1 MTDLHR
7 RLIWA
12 ASETLRPIVRRLLEM
27 GVPFG
32 ALEISLR
39 ELFVQVAESE
49 LAVAARRQT
58 DSRIALVTGINR
70 KEVKRIRSAKPQRKA
85 PQSFSINQATSLISR
100 WRSDPE
106 TTDQRGKPLPLPYRA
121 ARGASFMKLA
131 RKLTGD
137 LAPGVLLKE
146 LVRSGAVE
154 LRGKNVV
161 LLREDTYVP
170 KVAKSGIQILGED
183 APELIE
189 TILRNIFAEGHE
201 RLLQRK
207 VYYDNLGSE
216 AADRIRT
223 EIRGQGERFLRRIDR
238 LLSRYDRDRNPR
250 APGGDR
256 RYAALGIYFLESP
269 YSVRRLETP
278 RDSSTSRSPTKKGN
292 K

>member
-1 MTDLHR
+1 MPNLQT
-7 RLIWA
+7 RLLWA

-27 GVPFG
+27 GVPYG
-32 ALEISLR
+32 ALEVSLR
-39 ELFVQVAESE
+39 DLFVRVAESE
-49 LAVAARRQT
+49 LAAPTKRQT

-70 KEVKRIRSAKPQRKA
+70 KEIKRIRSAKPQRKP
-85 PQSFSINQATSLISR
+85 PQTFSINQATSLISR
-100 WRSDPE
+100 WRSDPK
-106 TTDQRGKPLPLPYRA
+106 TTDPHGKPLPLPYRT

-131 RKLTGD
+131 RQLTGD

-154 LRGKNVV
+154 LRERSVV
-161 LLREDTYVP
+161 VLREDTYVP
-170 KVAKSGIQILGED
+170 KAAESGIQILGED

-189 TILRNIFAEGHE
+189 TILRNVFAEGRE

-207 VYYDNLGSE
+207 VFYDNLGSD
-216 AADRIRT
+216 AATRIRT
-223 EIRGQGERFLRRIDR
+223 QIRREGERFLRRIDR
-238 LLSRYDRDRNPR
+238 LLSHYDRDRNPR

-269 YSVRRLETP
+269 YKVRGLETP
-278 RDSSTSRSPTKKGN
+278 RDSSTSRSTTKKGN

>member
-1 MTDLHR
+1 MPNLQT

-39 ELFVQVAESE
+39 DLYVRVAESE
-49 LAVAARRQT
+49 LAAPGRRQT
-58 DSRIALVTGINR
+58 DSRVALVTGINR
-70 KEVKRIRSAKPQRKA
+70 KEVKRIRSAQPQRKP

-154 LRGKNVV
+154 LREKNVV
-161 LLREDTYVP
+161 LLRDDTYVP
-170 KVAKSGIQILGED
+170 KVAQSGIQILGED

-189 TILRNIFAEGHE
+189 TILRNIFAEGRE

-207 VYYDNLGSE
+207 VYYDNLGSD
-216 AADRIRT
+216 AAARIRA
-223 EIRGQGERFLRRIDR
+223 EIRREGERFLRRIDR
-238 LLSRYDRDRNPR
+238 LLSRYDRDRNPD

-269 YSVRRLETP
+269 YNVRRLETP
-278 RDSSTSRSPTKKGN
+278 RASSTSRSGTKKGN

>member
-1 MTDLHR
+1 
-7 RLIWA
+7 
-12 ASETLRPIVRRLLEM
+12 M

-32 ALEISLR
+32 ALDIGLR
-39 ELFVQVAESE
+39 DLFVRVAESE
-49 LAVAARRQT
+49 LAAPGRRQT

-70 KEVKRIRSAKPQRKA
+70 KEVKRIRSAKPQRKP

-106 TTDQRGKPLPLPYRA
+106 TTDRRGRPLPLPYRS
-121 ARGASFMKLA
+121 ARGPSFMKLA

-154 LRGKNVV
+154 LRERNVV
-161 LLREDTYVP
+161 LLQHDTYVP
-170 KVAKSGIQILGED
+170 KVAQSGIQILGED
-183 APELIE
+183 APELVE

-223 EIRGQGERFLRRIDR
+223 EIRREGERFLRRIDR
-238 LLSRYDRDRNPR
+238 LLSRYDRDRNPH

-256 RYAALGIYFLESP
+256 RYAALGIYFLENP
-269 YSVRRLETP
+269 YRVRRPKPPDELSTP
-278 RDSSTSRSPTKKGN
+278 GSRTKKGN